1 MEIYDGS
8 KFSMRKMPDRPCR
21 GIFFLLLEIHFS
33 FSESPP
39 KATDRK
45 DIHFRERDILFSWA
59 IIWFYYLGSMNASDL
74 NLQVLWVTT
83 RCTLVKA
90 VSQFSSNSLSV
101 CMNIYTG
108 IPFLWKVKTFR
119 SGLKL
124 KRLGA
129 ARCIH
134 QVEWATFIIILEECR
149 CTAKKNGAE
158 IMNKACARVFL
169 SGARKGMDIFNSS
182 QIWRVRIAWLIQ
194 KYI

>member
-1 MEIYDGS
+1 MHARSVRTLYAHSAFQPTLSFFFTFLFCMEIYDGS

-124 KRLGA
+124 KRLGGPVHPSSWVSDFHHNS
-129 ARCIH
+129 R
-134 QVEWATFIIILEECR
+134 
-149 CTAKKNGAE
+149 
-158 IMNKACARVFL
+158 RV
-169 SGARKGMDIFNSS
+169 
-182 QIWRVRIAWLIQ
+182 
-194 KYI
+194 